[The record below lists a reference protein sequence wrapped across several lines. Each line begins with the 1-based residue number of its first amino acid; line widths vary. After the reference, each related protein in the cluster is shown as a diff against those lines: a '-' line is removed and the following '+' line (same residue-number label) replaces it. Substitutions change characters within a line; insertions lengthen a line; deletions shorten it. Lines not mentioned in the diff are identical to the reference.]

1 MWRDAISDRHCS
13 AGRRPLWR
21 DATKNPARFGIRG
34 CLNLLCL
41 ARVDFP
47 PIILVQGQ
55 HCQTRRVHP
64 TTTAFSRLYFQWK
77 QARLSLT
84 PSHHCHLLGTTGL
97 SAEVLPAGNSCA
109 AADPQGHIKHWV
121 LVRGHNCFFTGRS
134 PRTDTVL
141 IHDILY

>member
-1 MWRDAISDRHCS
+1 MRGDAISDRHCS

-55 HCQTRRVHP
+55 HCQTSRVHP
-64 TTTAFSRLYFQWK
+64 TTAFSRLYFQWK
-77 QARLSLT
+77 QAPAV
-84 PSHHCHLLGTTGL
+84 PSHHCHLLGTAGL

-109 AADPQGHIKHWV
+109 AADPQGHIKH
-121 LVRGHNCFFTGRS
+121 LGFGGGHNCFSTGGS
-134 PRTDTVL
+134 SRTDTVL
-141 IHDILY
+141 IHNILY